1 MSATTPSFRFFD
13 LPTELR
19 LLVYTH
25 LHTPRC
31 VVQQVRLS
39 PSSETSG
46 QIEFKYMTFAVGVL
60 ATCKLMRDEVQP
72 FFVKALKTGD
82 LETTHTFK
90 VVDDNVLCA
99 KMCLLTTIQLMQVF
113 GYLSDKEYATDG
125 FKNQIQYVSKFGYHL
140 SPRRQSRLIFRL
152 PDPRILRP

>member
-1 MSATTPSFRFFD
+1 MSATMRPFRFFD

-31 VVQQVRLS
+31 VVHQVRFS
-39 PSSETSG
+39 PFSETSG
-46 QIEFKYMTFAVGVL
+46 QIEFKYTTFAVGVL

-82 LETTHTFK
+82 LETTHTFR
-90 VVDDNVLCA
+90 VANVNTIRTTDDNTICA
-99 KMCLLTTIQLMQVF
+99 KKCLHTTIRLMQVF
-113 GYLSDKEYATDG
+113 GDMFDKKYVTDG
-125 FKNQIQYVSKFGYHL
+125 CKNQTEQVSLATISPHNGIQG
-140 SPRRQSRLIFRL
+140 
-152 PDPRILRP
+152 